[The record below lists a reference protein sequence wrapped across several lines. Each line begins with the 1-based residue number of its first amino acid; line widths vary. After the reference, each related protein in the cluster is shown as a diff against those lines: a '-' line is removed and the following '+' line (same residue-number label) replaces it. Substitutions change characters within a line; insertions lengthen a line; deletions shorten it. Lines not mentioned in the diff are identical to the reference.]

1 MKDIIIVG
9 GGILGMLTARS
20 LHDAGLKVMLI
31 ERGELGRESTWAG
44 GGILSP
50 LYPWRY
56 PDAVSVLAK
65 ASQQQY
71 PELCQALLAESG
83 VDPQYINS
91 GSLYAD
97 DSELEA
103 AKLWAQRYAY
113 KLEHFTSFAA
123 MQDCE
128 TQINT
133 DWTRGIYVP
142 DVAQVRNPR
151 IAHSLRS
158 GLRLRP
164 MTIAEFSP
172 VDELL
177 IENNQA
183 VGVRVGYSV
192 FKAGKVI
199 VTAGAWTGLFP
210 AVQLSPI
217 KIEPVLGQMILF
229 RAEKGL
235 LKRIV
240 MHQGRYLIPR
250 KDGRILCGSTLEYQG
265 FQKQTTEQAKQEL
278 REFAYDLMPALRDLP
293 VLNHW
298 CGLRPGSPNG
308 IPYIG
313 EHPEIKGLYVNA
325 GHYRNGVVLSPASV
339 DLLTALL
346 LEQTPKINPAPY
358 SLLAERAPS
367 V

>member
-123 MQDCE
+123 MQDL
-128 TQINT
+128 
-133 DWTRGIYVP
+133 TRGIYLP

-183 VGVRVGYSV
+183 VGVRVGHSV

-235 LKRIV
+235 LRRIV